1 MKRAS
6 GNGGARRMNRRWAVV
21 AVLACGL
28 PAAAGAR
35 DFEQSI
41 EARPGGTLRVD
52 LDGGSVEVE
61 THGDYQVRVDAHVK
75 GMGSRSAEFE
85 LSGDGTD
92 VKLSADFS
100 GWLGAFAGPK
110 IRVRV
115 RVPERYNLDIRTHGG
130 KLDVADVRGDVS
142 ARTSGG
148 NIEIDEVEGSVDLE
162 TSGGWI
168 EAKDVRGD
176 LTMRTSGGRI
186 KASEVT
192 GDVDARTSGGP
203 ITIHDV
209 RGRVDLR
216 TSGGGIDVRFTGGP
230 EGHLE
235 TSGGSIE
242 VEFPANAGTEVD
254 ARTSGGKVEVEHAI
268 TLRGALDSGHIRG
281 EINGGGGRL
290 TLRTSGGN
298 IRIRER

>member
-1 MKRAS
+1 MM
-6 GNGGARRMNRRWAVV
+6 GRWAAWVLLVV
-21 AVLACGL
+21 GL
-28 PAAAGAR
+28 PIAAGAR
-35 DFEQSI
+35 DFEESI

-61 THGDYQVRVDAHVK
+61 THGEYEVRVDASVE
-75 GMGSRSAEFE
+75 GMGARSADFE
-85 LSGDGTD
+85 LTGDGTD

-100 GWLGAFAGPK
+100 GWLGAFRGPK

-115 RVPERYNLDIRTHGG
+115 RVPERYGLEIRTHGG
-130 KLDVADVRGDVS
+130 KLDVSDVRGDVT
-142 ARTSGG
+142 AHTSGG

-168 EAKDVRGD
+168 DAKDVRGD

-186 KASEVT
+186 QASEVT

-216 TSGGGIDVRFTGGP
+216 TSGGGIDVRFTEAP
-230 EGHLE
+230 AGHLE

-242 VEFPANAGTEVD
+242 VEFPTDAGTELD
-254 ARTSGGKVEVEHAI
+254 AKTSGGKVEVEHGI
-268 TLRGALDSGHIRG
+268 SLRGALDPGHVRG
-281 EINGGGGRL
+281 EINGGGAPL
-290 TLRTSGGN
+290 TLRTSGGD